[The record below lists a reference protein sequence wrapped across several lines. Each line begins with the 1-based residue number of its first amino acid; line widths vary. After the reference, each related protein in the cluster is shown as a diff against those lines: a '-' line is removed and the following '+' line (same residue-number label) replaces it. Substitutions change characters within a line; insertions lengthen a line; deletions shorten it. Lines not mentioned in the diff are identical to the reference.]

1 MKNNTPKWFTLVLTL
16 IMLVPLSAQAEQVK
30 DFGKY
35 RVHYSAIQTSF
46 LSPKVSHD
54 YGIGRSR
61 NRIMLNIAVQE
72 KTGNS
77 KTKSIIASVSVTAT
91 NLTGQ
96 LKSVSMRPIHD
107 RDVVYYIGE
116 LGVAHGE
123 SLDFRVDVKPENST
137 QNLVFNFR
145 QKFYTH

>member
-1 MKNNTPKWFTLVLTL
+1 MKNTVLNWVTVVLALTL
-16 IMLVPLSAQAEQVK
+16 LVPFSSRAEQAK

-35 RVHYSAIQTSF
+35 RIHYSAIQTSF

-72 KTGNS
+72 KTDDGKN
-77 KTKSIIASVSVTAT
+77 KSIVASVNVTAT

-96 LKSVSMRPIHD
+96 LKSLSMRPIHD
-107 RDVVYYIGE
+107 RDVIYYIGE

-123 SLDFRVDVKPENST
+123 TLNFKIDVKPENT
-137 QNLVFNFR
+137 KENLVFSFR
-145 QKFYTH
+145 QKFYTR

>member
-1 MKNNTPKWFTLVLTL
+1 MKNTVLNWVTVVL
-16 IMLVPLSAQAEQVK
+16 ALAFLVPFSAQAEQAK

-35 RVHYSAIQTSF
+35 RIHYSAIQTSF

-72 KTGNS
+72 IIPDGKN
-77 KTKSIIASVSVTAT
+77 KSIVASVTVTAT

-96 LKSVSMRPIHD
+96 LKSLSMRPIHD
-107 RDVVYYIGE
+107 RDVIYYIGE
-116 LGVAHGE
+116 LGVANQE
-123 SLDFRVDVKPENST
+123 TLDFKINVKPENSKE
-137 QNLVFNFR
+137 NLVFNFR
-145 QKFYTH
+145 QKFYTR